1 MNDLLVEKYRPR
13 KVSDCV
19 LPEALS
25 DTFGDIVKSG
35 DIPNMILCGGAG
47 CGKTTVAR
55 AMCDELGRDVLFI
68 NASED
73 GGIDTLRTRIRQFAS
88 AVSLGGGQK
97 VVILDEAD
105 YLNPQSTQPA
115 LRGFIEEFAGNCR
128 FILTCNFKHRI
139 IDPLHS
145 RCTPIDFKIPA
156 KEKPRMAKAFLSR
169 VKMILGEEGIKHDN
183 DQTLA
188 ALIVRHFPDFR
199 RVLNEVQ
206 RYAVSGG
213 IDVGIL
219 ANQDI
224 DEEALVKALM
234 AKNFTEIR
242 KWVVENA
249 DRDMA
254 HVFRRIYEA
263 LLDRLTPSSVP
274 QAVLTLAEYQYKS
287 SFAADQ
293 EINLAACCVA
303 LASDCT
309 FKS

>member
-1 MNDLLVEKYRPR
+1 MNDLLVEKYRPV

-55 AMCDELGRDVLFI
+55 AMCNELGRDVLFI

-88 AVSLGGGQK
+88 AVSLSGGNK

-139 IDPLHS
+139 IEPLHS
-145 RCTPIDFKIPA
+145 RCTAIDFKIPS
-156 KEKPRMAKAFLSR
+156 KEKPRMAKDFLVR
-169 VKMILGEEGIKHDN
+169 TKAILDAEGIKYEERV
-183 DQTLA
+183 LA
-188 ALIVRHFPDFR
+188 ELIIHHFPDFR
-199 RVLNEVQ
+199 RVLNEIQ
-206 RYAVSGG
+206 RYSSSGIIDTGILVSG
-213 IDVGIL
+213 
-219 ANQDI
+219 DI
-224 DEEALVKALM
+224 SAESLVKALKS
-234 AKNFTEIR
+234 KNFGEMR
-242 KWVVENA
+242 RWVVDNS

-254 HVFRRIYEA
+254 HVFRKIYET
-263 LLDRLTPSSVP
+263 LTDELTPSSMA
-274 QAVLTLAEYQYKS
+274 QAVVILSDYQYRS
-287 SFAADQ
+287 AFAADQ
-293 EINLAACCVA
+293 EINLAACCVM
-303 LASDCT
+303 LASECT
-309 FKS
+309 FKT